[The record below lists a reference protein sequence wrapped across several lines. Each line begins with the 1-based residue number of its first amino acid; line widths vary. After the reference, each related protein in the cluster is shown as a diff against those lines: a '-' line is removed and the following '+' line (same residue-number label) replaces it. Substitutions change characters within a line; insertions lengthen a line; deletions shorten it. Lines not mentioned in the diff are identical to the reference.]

1 MLCQEALRE
10 TAEMEFEYKVVGAPE
25 KGRRRRGA
33 RTRSDRVAAA
43 FEDVLREEVVDGWE
57 YLRTDLVPVEEKPG
71 LLRRREEVHR
81 AVMVFRRPLR
91 ADAPRPRRRSGADED
106 ELVLLPE
113 SRSRQRPTAR
123 AEPEIR
129 LAHSTDDDRRD

>member
-1 MLCQEALRE
+1 MD
-10 TAEMEFEYKVVGAPE
+10 FEYKVIGAPE

-43 FEDVLREEVVDGWE
+43 FEEVLREEAVDGWE
-57 YLRTDLVPVEEKPG
+57 YLRTDLVPVEEKRG
-71 LLRRREEVHR
+71 LLRPREEVHR
-81 AVMVFRRPLR
+81 AVMVFRRPLKP
-91 ADAPRPRRRSGADED
+91 AARRRPDED

-113 SRSRQRPTAR
+113 ARSRPRPGAR

-129 LAHSTDDDRRD
+129 LAHSSDDDRRD